1 MMESSSNFGA
11 ITELNLS
18 SYQPYTLADRINS
31 AVPGLKTSAA
41 FLTFLRANLVLAHS
55 SPPSTPA
62 LGPYPSHSLPTALFL
77 STLSAYPSPTKEE
90 PPSPAEDDDIPPPS
104 LEMLTSD
111 ADKATAL
118 RLIADSIVQ
127 QRHKAVVHLA
137 THPLPLAVL
146 LTVLA
151 GIYRYYSYH
160 VFIRGGTAQD
170 DDFGAAFFLLATLG
184 ACAAY
189 VGVIRSLTSGYLR
202 AAEGLMAGD
211 FLLRNSGRGSGGGY
225 EDLVL
230 ATRLGNEI
238 IGALVL
244 RLERPSLLSSD
255 SSSSS
260 GSGTS
265 NGGRHKRGHSRQNSL
280 RSIRSSGKGLIRA
293 WTTRLG
299 YRGRGLGKDM
309 LREAV
314 RVTRERCGR
323 DAEVGFAREHA
334 NSVKVLPE
342 VFNRPFRRGEMR
354 AARGLEKVVRELE
367 AARERR
373 RR

>member
-1 MMESSSNFGA
+1 MESSSSFGA
-11 ITELNLS
+11 IAELNLS
-18 SYQPYTLADRINS
+18 SYQPYTLVDRINS

-41 FLTFLRANLVLAHS
+41 FLTFLRANLVLAHT
-55 SPPSTPA
+55 SPPSTPV
-62 LGPYPSHSLPTALFL
+62 LGPLPSSHALPAAFFL
-77 STLSAYPSPTKEE
+77 TTISHYPSPITDDDA
-90 PPSPAEDDDIPPPS
+90 PSPAEDDDLPPPS
-104 LEMLTSD
+104 LEILTSD
-111 ADKATAL
+111 ADKAVAL

-127 QRHKAVVHLA
+127 QRHKAAVHLA
-137 THPLPLAVL
+137 THPLPLAAL

-151 GIYRYYSYH
+151 GFYRYSSSH
-160 VFIRGGTAQD
+160 R
-170 DDFGAAFFLLATLG
+170 DFAAAFFALAILG

-189 VGVIRSLTSGYLR
+189 VGAIRSLTSGYLR
-202 AAEGLMAGD
+202 AAEGLTAAGG
-211 FLLRNSGRGSGGGY
+211 FLLHSPGRGGGGSGGSGGGY

-238 IGALVL
+238 VGALVL
-244 RLERPSLLSSD
+244 RLERPCLLSSD
-255 SSSSS
+255 GGSSS
-260 GSGTS
+260 GAGAVGSS
-265 NGGRHKRGHSRQNSL
+265 GGRRKGHSRQNSL
-280 RSIRSSGKGLIRA
+280 RGLRSSGKGLIRA
-293 WTTRLG
+293 WTIRLG

-342 VFNRPFRRGEMR
+342 VFNRPFWRGEMR
-354 AARGLEKVVRELE
+354 AARGLERVVKEME